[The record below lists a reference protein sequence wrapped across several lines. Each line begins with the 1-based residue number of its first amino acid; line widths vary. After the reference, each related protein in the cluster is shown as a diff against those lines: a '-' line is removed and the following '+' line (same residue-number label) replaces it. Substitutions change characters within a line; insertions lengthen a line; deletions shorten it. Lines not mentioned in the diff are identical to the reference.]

1 MQTITRNVLGRFG
14 CLGCHSG
21 IDIRFVVEEN
31 FAVDENLNLTAV
43 PFAVGGSDG
52 ELTGQANFAIGLPVS
67 VSIRFP
73 LRIA

>member
-1 MQTITRNVLGRFG
+1 MPTGTVVRVAVPAKVYGNLEQMQTITRNVLGRFG

-43 PFAVGGSDG
+43 PFAVGGSD
-52 ELTGQANFAIGLPVS
+52 
-67 VSIRFP
+67 
-73 LRIA
+73 